1 MELLAEH
8 HQLDLTAPL
17 LPIASSFFSRLM
29 TNSVD
34 RSSCLKNDFVLVFF
48 LWYGRS
54 RSEARSLH
62 VKKQFKITSTLT
74 PVVM

>member
-34 RSSCLKNDFVLVFF
+34 RSSCLKNDFVLVFSCGTADHA
-48 LWYGRS
+48 LRLGPY
-54 RSEARSLH
+54 L
-62 VKKQFKITSTLT
+62 KKQFKITSTLT